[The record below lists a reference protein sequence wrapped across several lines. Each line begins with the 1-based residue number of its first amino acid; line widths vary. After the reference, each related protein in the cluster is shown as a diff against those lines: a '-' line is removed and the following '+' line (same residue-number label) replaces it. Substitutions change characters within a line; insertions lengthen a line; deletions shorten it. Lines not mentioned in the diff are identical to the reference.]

1 MTLVF
6 AFVAGLLSILSP
18 CVLPLVPVVLSGAA
32 AENRFAPFALAAGL
46 ALSFAGIGI
55 FVATVGFSIGL
66 DLDVV
71 RQAAAVLLMAFGI
84 VLMVPAFQA
93 RLATA
98 AGPAGDWAQ
107 RHFGGLGTAGIRGQ
121 FSLGFLLGAVWT
133 PCVGPTLGA
142 ASVMASRGE
151 NLLQVA
157 TTMMVFGIGTAVPLL
172 VLGTLSRE
180 LLIRWRGRMM
190 GAAYGLKAVMGVLL
204 LVSGLAILTGI
215 DRTLQ
220 IELER
225 LAPAWL
231 VDITTHI

>member
-32 AENRFAPFALAAGL
+32 AEDRFAPFALAAGL
-46 ALSFAGIGI
+46 AVSFAGIGI
-55 FVATVGFSIGL
+55 FVATIGFSIGL
-66 DLDVV
+66 DLDIFRRV
-71 RQAAAVLLMAFGI
+71 ASVLLVVFGV
-84 VLMVPAFQA
+84 VLMVPALQV
-93 RLATA
+93 RLATT

-107 RHFGGLGTAGIRGQ
+107 RRFGGFGTSGVRGQ
-121 FSLGFLLGAVWT
+121 FALGLLLGAVWT

-151 NLLQVA
+151 DLIQVA
-157 TTMMVFGIGTAVPLL
+157 ATLIVFGIGTAVPLL

-180 LLIRWRGRMM
+180 LLMRWRGRMI
-190 GAAYGLKAVMGVLL
+190 GVAYSLKAAMGVLL
-204 LVSGLAILTGI
+204 LISGLAILTGV

-220 IELER
+220 TGLER
-225 LAPAWL
+225 LSPSWL
-231 VDITTHI
+231 TAITTRI

>member
-6 AFVAGLLSILSP
+6 AFVAGLLSIPSP

-32 AENRFAPFALAAGL
+32 AEDRFAPFALAAGL
-46 ALSFAGIGI
+46 AISFAGFGI
-55 FVATVGFSIGL
+55 FVAAVGFSIGL
-66 DLDVV
+66 DLDIV
-71 RQAAAVLLMAFGI
+71 RQAAAVLLVVFGT
-84 VLMVPAFQA
+84 VLMVPAFQV

-107 RHFGGLGTAGIRGQ
+107 RQFGGFGTSGIRGQ
-121 FSLGFLLGAVWT
+121 FALGLLLGAVWT

-151 NLLQVA
+151 DLFQVA
-157 TTMMVFGIGTAVPLL
+157 ATMIVFGIGTALPLL

-180 LLIRWRGRMM
+180 VLMRWRGRMM
-190 GAAYGLKAVMGVLL
+190 GAAHALKAVMGIL
-204 LVSGLAILTGI
+204 LVISGLAILTGV

-220 IELER
+220 TILER
-225 LAPAWL
+225 LSPAWL
-231 VDITTHI
+231 TAITTRI

>member
-18 CVLPLVPVVLSGAA
+18 CVLPLVPVVLSGAG
-32 AENRFAPFALAAGL
+32 AENRLAPLALATGL
-46 ALSFAGIGI
+46 TLSFAGIGI
-55 FVATVGFSIGL
+55 FVATVGFSVGL
-66 DLDVV
+66 DLDIF
-71 RQAAAVLLMAFGI
+71 RQAAAMLLVAFGL
-84 VLMVPAFQA
+84 VLMVPAFQV

-98 AGPAGDWAQ
+98 AGPAGDWAH
-107 RHFGGLGTAGIRGQ
+107 RRFGGFGTGGVRGQ
-121 FSLGFLLGAVWT
+121 FGLGLLLGAVWT

-157 TTMMVFGIGTAVPLL
+157 ATMIVFGVGTAVPLL
-172 VLGTLSRE
+172 LLGLLSRE
-180 LLIRWRGRMM
+180 ALMRWRGRVL
-190 GAAYGLKAVMGVLL
+190 GTAYALKAVLGVLL
-204 LVSGLAILTGI
+204 LASGLAILTGI

-220 IELER
+220 VELER

-231 VDITTHI
+231 TAVTTRI

>member
-1 MTLVF
+1 MPSCARRSNDACLRLRSRTAVDP
-6 AFVAGLLSILSP
+6 VALRPAAGPRRHL
-18 CVLPLVPVVLSGAA
+18 GAA
-32 AENRFAPFALAAGL
+32 AENRFAPFALAASL
-46 ALSFAGIGI
+46 AISFAGIGI

-66 DLDVV
+66 
-71 RQAAAVLLMAFGI
+71 
-84 VLMVPAFQA
+84 VLMVPAFQI

-107 RHFGGLGTAGIRGQ
+107 RRFEGFGTGGTRGQ
-121 FSLGFLLGAVWT
+121 FALGLLLGAVWT

-157 TTMMVFGIGTAVPLL
+157 TIMIVFGVGTALPLL
-172 VLGTLSRE
+172 VFGTLSPER
-180 LLIRWRGRMM
+180 LMRWRGRTM
-190 GAAYGLKAVMGVLL
+190 GLL
-204 LVSGLAILTGI
+204 LILSGIAILTGT

-225 LAPAWL
+225 LSPAWL
-231 VDITTHI
+231 TAITTRI

>member
-18 CVLPLVPVVLSGAA
+18 CVLPLVPVVISGAA
-32 AENRFAPFALAAGL
+32 AENRFAPFALAASL
-46 ALSFAGIGI
+46 AISFAGIGI

-66 DLDVV
+66 
-71 RQAAAVLLMAFGI
+71 
-84 VLMVPAFQA
+84 VLMVPAFQI

-98 AGPAGDWAQ
+98 AGPAGDWAE
-107 RHFGGLGTAGIRGQ
+107 RRFGGFGTGGTRGQ
-121 FSLGFLLGAVWT
+121 FVLGLLLGAVWT

-157 TTMMVFGIGTAVPLL
+157 TTMIVFGVGTALPLL
-172 VLGTLSRE
+172 VFGTLSRE
-180 LLIRWRGRMM
+180 LLMRWRGRTM
-190 GAAYGLKAVMGVLL
+190 GLL
-204 LVSGLAILTGI
+204 LILSGVAILTGT

-225 LAPAWL
+225 LSPAWL
-231 VDITTHI
+231 TAITTRI

>member
-32 AENRFAPFALAAGL
+32 AESRFAPVALATGL
-46 ALSFAGIGI
+46 ALSFAAIGI

-66 DLDVV
+66 DLDIF
-71 RQAAAVLLMAFGI
+71 RQSAAVLLVAFGL
-84 VLMVPAFQA
+84 VLMVPAFQV

-98 AGPAGDWAQ
+98 GGPAGDWAQ
-107 RHFGGLGTAGIRGQ
+107 RRFGGFGTAGVRGQ
-121 FSLGFLLGAVWT
+121 FALGILLGAVWT

-157 TTMMVFGIGTAVPLL
+157 TTMVVFGIGTAVPLL

-180 LLIRWRGRMM
+180 LLMRWRGRMM
-190 GAAYGLKAVMGVLL
+190 GTAYAFKAVMGILL
-204 LVSGLAILTGI
+204 LLSGVAILTGM

-225 LAPAWL
+225 LVPAWL
-231 VDITTHI
+231 TAITTRI

>member
-18 CVLPLVPVVLSGAA
+18 CFLPLVPVVISGAA
-32 AENRFAPFALAAGL
+32 AENRFAPFALAASL
-46 ALSFAGIGI
+46 AISVAGIGI

-66 DLDVV
+66 
-71 RQAAAVLLMAFGI
+71 
-84 VLMVPAFQA
+84 VLMVPAFQI

-107 RHFGGLGTAGIRGQ
+107 RRFGGFGTGGTRGQ
-121 FSLGFLLGAVWT
+121 FALGLLLGAVWT

-157 TTMMVFGIGTAVPLL
+157 TTMIVFGVGTALPLL
-172 VLGTLSRE
+172 VFGTLSRE
-180 LLIRWRGRMM
+180 LLMRWRGRTM
-190 GAAYGLKAVMGVLL
+190 GLL
-204 LVSGLAILTGI
+204 LILSGIAILTGT

-225 LAPAWL
+225 LSPAWL
-231 VDITTHI
+231 TAITTRI